1 MIPVRRR
8 REAAILHLFL
18 LVATLVTLAPFVFTV
33 TTSFKLQRDIGA
45 GAWVFT
51 PILDNY
57 IGLFSG
63 RSSFSTLIANSAFVG
78 GIATIAV
85 VGVGGLAA
93 HALARYRW
101 ARWVRPAML
110 GWLIFVHM
118 MPPVTFIFPL
128 YSLVRDLGIY
138 DTVFGV
144 AVGHVAFLTPLTV
157 FILLDFFGSIPKAL
171 EDAAAVDGA
180 GRFATFR
187 RITLPLA
194 WPGIAAAAI
203 LTFIFSWREFAF
215 ALSVTSTNAAMTLP
229 VGIAGFA
236 QENSVLYGQMAA
248 ATTVATIPAI
258 IAIVFAQRR
267 IVGGLT
273 LGAVTG

>member
-1 MIPVRRR
+1 MTPVRRR
-8 REAAILHLFL
+8 RDALILHAIL
-18 LVATLVTLAPFVFTV
+18 LVATLITVAPFAFTV
-33 TTSFKLQRDIGA
+33 ATSFKLQRDIGA

-51 PILDNY
+51 PIIDNY
-57 IGLFSG
+57 AALFG
-63 RSSFSTLIANSAFVG
+63 GDSSLSRLIVNSALVAAMAT
-78 GIATIAV
+78 IATIA
-85 VGVGGLAA
+85 VGGLAA
-93 HALARYRW
+93 HALARYHW
-101 ARWVRPAML
+101 PAWVTRGAL

-128 YSLVRDLGIY
+128 YSIVRELGIY

-144 AVGHVAFLTPLTV
+144 ALGHIALLLPLTV
-157 FILLDFFGSIPKAL
+157 FILLDFFRSIPREI

-180 GRFATFR
+180 DRFATFWR
-187 RITLPLA
+187 VTLPLA
-194 WPGIAAAAI
+194 WSGIAAASI

-248 ATTVATIPAI
+248 ATTVAAIPAI
-258 IAIVFAQRR
+258 VAIVIAQRR

>member
-1 MIPVRRR
+1 MTPVRRR
-8 REAAILHLFL
+8 RDALILHAFL
-18 LVATLVTLAPFVFTV
+18 MVATLITVVPFAFTV
-33 TTSFKLQRDIGA
+33 ATSLKLQRDIAA
-45 GAWVFT
+45 GAWVFN
-51 PILDNY
+51 PIADNY
-57 IGLFSG
+57 VALFSG
-63 RSSFSTLIANSAFVG
+63 DSSLSRLILNSALVA
-78 GIATIAV
+78 GIATLVV

-101 ARWVRPAML
+101 PAWVTRGAL
-110 GWLIFVHM
+110 GWLIFVQM

-128 YSLVRDLGIY
+128 YSIVRELGIY
-138 DTVFGV
+138 NTVFGV
-144 AVGHVAFLTPLTV
+144 ALGHIAFLLPLAV
-157 FILLDFFGSIPKAL
+157 FILLDFFRGIPAEI

-180 GRFATFR
+180 DRFTTFR
-187 RITLPLA
+187 RVTLPLA
-194 WPGIAAAAI
+194 WSGVAAAAI

-215 ALSVTSTNAAMTLP
+215 ALSVTSTSEAMTLP

-236 QENSVLYGQMAA
+236 QENAVLYGQMAA
-248 ATTVATIPAI
+248 ATTVAAIPAI